1 MDSEGTYAMKPSRRI
16 RACAQEA
23 LLAALAGED

>member
-1 MDSEGTYAMKPSRRI
+1 MDSEGDFRIRPSRRV

-23 LLAALAGED
+23 LLAALASED